1 MDGWIWEYIPH
12 NLIAS
17 AHDHDK
23 YAPPTFTECPSPV
36 PSTTPA
42 MTQSSEAHKQIP
54 PSNLNIKIMHL
65 NAQSCCNKSLELAD
79 TIVEER
85 FDMVLLSETWFKEV
99 GDEPRLV
106 ELTPNGFVLKNLPR
120 QSGRGGGLAILYREG
135 LANMVNIRPSS
146 SSMSTFSMCELRI
159 QHRHRTLT
167 IVFMY
172 RPPPSKGNKLT
183 SKLFVQEFQDLLDC
197 YISTKDLFVI
207 GDFNLHFE
215 SNSETYATQ
224 VKRALKERNL
234 DQLISVPTHVR
245 GHTIDWLVTNAPDLI
260 ANLTVEDKALSDHFL
275 VSFVLKLSKPR
286 NPRKIITS
294 RKLKNINTGIFGSD
308 AAALLS
314 QPGSAD
320 LCTHYTTCLKTLL
333 DSHAPLITRTV
344 PDDHQPHGCRTT
356 LKPLYELDVVRKES
370 LKRLDFLS
378 TGRCLF

>member
-1 MDGWIWEYIPH
+1 
-12 NLIAS
+12 
-17 AHDHDK
+17 
-23 YAPPTFTECPSPV
+23 
-36 PSTTPA
+36 
-42 MTQSSEAHKQIP
+42 
-54 PSNLNIKIMHL
+54 
-65 NAQSCCNKSLELAD
+65 
-79 TIVEER
+79 
-85 FDMVLLSETWFKEV
+85 
-99 GDEPRLV
+99 
-106 ELTPNGFVLKNLPR
+106 
-120 QSGRGGGLAILYREG
+120 
-135 LANMVNIRPSS
+135 MVNIRPSS

-207 GDFNLHFE
+207 CDFNLHFE

-294 RKLKNINTGIFGSD
+294 RKLKNINMGIFGSD

-320 LCTHYTTCLKTLL
+320 VCTHCTTCLKTLL

-344 PDDHQPHGCRTT
+344 PDRPSAPWMSDDIKTAIRTRRRAERIFKKTGLSVHRQMFVIEKNKVNRMVRDAKSHYLGKRIKGSGSSRELFRIAHGNYEYFIDYWHSTT
-356 LKPLYELDVVRKES
+356 V
-370 LKRLDFLS
+370 F
-378 TGRCLF
+378 